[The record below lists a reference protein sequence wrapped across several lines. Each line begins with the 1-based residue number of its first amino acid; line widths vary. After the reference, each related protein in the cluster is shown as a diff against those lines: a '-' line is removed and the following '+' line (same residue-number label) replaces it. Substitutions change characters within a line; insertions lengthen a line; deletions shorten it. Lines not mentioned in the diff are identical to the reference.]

1 MTARVPAGS
10 RIFFLDR
17 CAGAARAVVLVL
29 VLLALALPGGPALAS
44 DGHGPGGEA
53 PAAEFRIGVGDR
65 LGVFVYGGEIFPEG
79 KEVCLVRPDG
89 RISLPL
95 VGEVLAAG
103 RTPAELAAAIARKV
117 EAYQE
122 NPEVTVSIEE
132 IHSYRVFVL
141 GEVQHQMMIESV
153 APLTLLQALAMAGGF
168 TEFARGDIV
177 VLRNTE
183 PGKKERIEV
192 DVEKILK
199 GKAPAEDIPL
209 RAGDVVVALR

>member
-1 MTARVPAGS
+1 MTAHVPAGI
-10 RIFFLDR
+10 RIFGRRSGVVTAVLPFL
-17 CAGAARAVVLVL
+17 LFL
-29 VLLALALPGGPALAS
+29 LLASPGGVAIAAG
-44 DGHGPGGEA
+44 DDGPGQA
-53 PAAEFRIGVGDR
+53 SPVAEFRIGVGDR

-103 RTPAELAAAIARKV
+103 RTPAELAAEIAKKV

-122 NPEVTVSIEE
+122 HPEVTVSIEE
-132 IHSYRVFVL
+132 IHSYRVFIL
-141 GEVQHQMMIESV
+141 GEVQNQMMIESV

-168 TEFARGDIV
+168 TDYARGDVV
-177 VLRNTE
+177 VLRNAE
-183 PGKKERIEV
+183 GGKKERIEV

>member
-1 MTARVPAGS
+1 MTAAVPAGT
-10 RIFFLDR
+10 RILGRRLVAATALLLFLPAVPAEVTTAAAD
-17 CAGAARAVVLVL
+17 GADQRAPV
-29 VLLALALPGGPALAS
+29 
-44 DGHGPGGEA
+44 
-53 PAAEFRIGVGDR
+53 AAEFRIGVGDR

-95 VGEVLAAG
+95 IGEVLAAG
-103 RTPAELAAAIARKV
+103 RTPAELAAEIAKKV

-122 NPEVTVSIEE
+122 HPEVTVSIEE

-153 APLTLLQALAMAGGF
+153 APLTLLQTLAMAGGF
-168 TEFARGDIV
+168 TEYARGDVV
-177 VLRNTE
+177 VLRNADD
-183 PGKKERIEV
+183 GKKERIEV